1 MTATVTKVATTG
13 MLVGLGILHPDDV
26 LSVDV
31 LVPCCGPR
39 SCCTT
44 YTPGNQNGCSVGPA
58 DFALGRA
65 GRSDLVPSSLS
76 PTYGVRAYDLS

>member
-13 MLVGLGILHPDDV
+13 MLVGPGILHPDDV

-65 GRSDLVPSSLS
+65 GDVLIWCLLHCPP
-76 PTYGVRAYDLS
+76 PTVSGLTI